1 MLIRWQSDCWKS
13 HHVAH
18 YKAQFDIYYA
28 THYAQKKV
36 LIIVVEIDN
45 EQNDEI
51 LTRLLI
57 KFRKQKSINVSFDS
71 SSKQYDSKVH
81 SYFSSSLVIITKQT
95 LNIVKYWKKQAT
107 QYSHLANMTKNV
119 LATFCFEM
127 SVEQLF
133 NLARNVITYRKKR
146 LNLMIIETI
155 IILKYNLNIDCIDTF
170 FEQNVDEF
178 FTNKLFSNVFDIF
191 LVIIFESSNDDDNE
205 SLD

>member
-1 MLIRWQSDCWKS
+1 
-13 HHVAH
+13 
-18 YKAQFDIYYA
+18 
-28 THYAQKKV
+28 
-36 LIIVVEIDN
+36 
-45 EQNDEI
+45 
-51 LTRLLI
+51 
-57 KFRKQKSINVSFDS
+57 
-71 SSKQYDSKVH
+71 
-81 SYFSSSLVIITKQT
+81 
-95 LNIVKYWKKQAT
+95 
-107 QYSHLANMTKNV
+107 MTKNV